1 MPSRETLYHINDG
14 AVEFDSALVEDAL
27 KHPKEWAKTPWPKKA
42 EAPKAEPPVEPGEAS
57 DELVLKHRGRGSYSI
72 MRGEV
77 EVVDGLTKEEGEAK
91 LAEMLA
97 A

>member
-1 MPSRETLYHINDG
+1 MDKVTLYHVNDG
-14 AVEFDSALVEDAL
+14 PFVFTSVSADEAL
-27 KHPKEWAKTPWPKKA
+27 RFPAEWARTPWPKKA
-42 EAPKAEPPVEPGEAS
+42 EASKAEPPVEPGEAS

-77 EVVDGLTKEEGEAK
+77 EVVDGLTKDEGEAK